1 MCIRDS
7 ISTWQSIYQLPKK
20 HFDQYKVILGDEVH
34 TFTAKSLKT
43 IMQKTTDCP
52 YKFGLT
58 GTLDDAESHH
68 LVLEGLFGSV
78 KKVTREFLII
88 DLGDSAEAILPRNE
102 LIPGD
107 VYKIGDRIRA
117 VLQEEERENK
127 GSQLCLS
134 RKCPEMVTEL
144 FKLEVPEF
152 SEHVI

>member
-1 MCIRDS
+1 M
-7 ISTWQSIYQLPKK
+7 
-20 HFDQYKVILGDEVH
+20 VN
-34 TFTAKSLKT
+34 
-43 IMQKTTDCP
+43 
-52 YKFGLT
+52 
-58 GTLDDAESHH
+58 
-68 LVLEGLFGSV
+68 GSV

-144 FKLEVPEF
+144 FKLEVPEI
-152 SEHVI
+152 SEHVIEI